1 MELTTEQ
8 LADGIERINL
18 TGRMDSAGTDLI
30 AMRFTAL
37 TATRPARIV
46 VDMAQVPFLS
56 SIGIRLLLSNAKA
69 LKQRG
74 GRMVIAR
81 PATNG
86 EGSVRGRGDGFAHP
100 GSRRSRQRLCGP
112 QSALKPGCAGD

>member
-18 TGRMDSAGTDLI
+18 TGRMDSAGTDQI

-74 GRMVIAR
+74 GRMVIA
-81 PATNG
+81 
-86 EGSVRGRGDGFAHP
+86 S
-100 GSRRSRQRLCGP
+100 P
-112 QSALKPGCAGD
+112 QPMVKEVFEIVGMDSLIPVHADLDSACAALKAP

>member
-8 LADGIERINL
+8 RADGIERIIL
-18 TGRMDSAGTDLI
+18 SGRMDSAGADQI
-30 AMRFTAL
+30 EMRFTAL

-69 LKQRG
+69 LKLRG
-74 GRMVIAR
+74 GRMVIA
-81 PATNG
+81 
-86 EGSVRGRGDGFAHP
+86 S
-100 GSRRSRQRLCGP
+100 P
-112 QSALKPGCAGD
+112 QPMVKEVFEIIAMDSLIPVHADLDSACAALKVPAQGG